1 MEKPSLEEKNLT
13 QKPYLLQKDIY
24 QWLFQ
29 GEFWKDDI
37 KGFLNLVLKIAL

>member
-1 MEKPSLEEKNLT
+1 MEKPSLEEKNPT
-13 QKPYLLQKDIY
+13 KKPYLLQKDIY

>member
-29 GEFWKDDI
+29 EEFWKDNI